1 MVMSKCVFALK
12 FGYLFVVGH
21 VLVVLEPVLYNAYLV
36 TGASWKGLAAAELQ

>member
-1 MVMSKCVFALK
+1 MVMSKCVLALK

-21 VLVVLEPVLYNAYLV
+21 VLVVLEPVLYNACLA